1 MGFEVKAFLT
11 SYCIELYA
19 YLSIILSNIHTKSKH
34 IIKFLKRV
42 MYFCKSYKHKMVT
55 KHYC

>member
-19 YLSIILSNIHTKSKH
+19 YLSIILSNIHMKSN
-34 IIKFLKRV
+34 IIKFLERV

-55 KHYC
+55 KPYC